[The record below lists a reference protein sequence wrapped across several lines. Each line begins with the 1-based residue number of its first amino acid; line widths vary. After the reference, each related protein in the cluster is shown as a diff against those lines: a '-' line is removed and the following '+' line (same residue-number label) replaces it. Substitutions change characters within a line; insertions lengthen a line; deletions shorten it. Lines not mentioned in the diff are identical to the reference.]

1 MARSVLYSKISPIT
15 ITEALAMNTLFW
27 ILWFGIIIQVT
38 SSERTFRVKLT
49 EFSVKYRDT
58 NIVRNADFRI
68 TLMNNRTYVNGEM
81 SLKSDVPE
89 IDLRTTMDFW
99 KHNNT
104 KRKFKLYDVR
114 VDACL
119 FLRTVHRNS
128 LFNIYVKSFKK
139 HTNANLVCPLK
150 KNFNYTLN
158 NWYMEENDLPGFIPL
173 GVFRTITDYFF
184 LQKKLGLRI
193 ETWGQVYPYP

>member
-1 MARSVLYSKISPIT
+1 MT
-15 ITEALAMNTLFW
+15 TLLW
-27 ILWFGIIIQVT
+27 ILWFFTINQIT
-38 SSERTFRVKLT
+38 SSERSFRVKLT
-49 EFSVKYRDT
+49 EFSVKYKDT
-58 NIVRNADFRI
+58 SVVRNAGFRI
-68 TLMNNRTYVNGEM
+68 TELNNRSYVNGEL
-81 SLKSDVPE
+81 SFKSDVPE
-89 IDLRTTMDFW
+89 IDMRTTMDFW

-158 NWYMEENDLPGFIPL
+158 NWFMEENDLPVFIPL
-173 GVFRTITDYFF
+173 GTFRTISEYF
-184 LQKKLGLRI
+184 LLKRKLGLRI
-193 ETWGQVYPYP
+193 ETYGQIYPYP